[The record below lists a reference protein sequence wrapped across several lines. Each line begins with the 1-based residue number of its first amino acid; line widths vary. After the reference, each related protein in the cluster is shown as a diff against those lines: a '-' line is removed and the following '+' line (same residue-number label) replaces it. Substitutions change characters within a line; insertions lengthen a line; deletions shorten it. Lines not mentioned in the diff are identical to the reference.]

1 MSSSEKVHDDFIS
14 DGVKSS
20 NSNLP
25 EVEKAKTLDTVHNDE
40 AIKVLAN
47 YNGDET
53 WTDEEEKKLVR
64 RVDWRLM
71 PILCVT
77 YGLQYYDKAMF
88 SQAALFG
95 LRSDLELDI
104 GNRYSFSAAI
114 LYLGF
119 IVGTYPAVMLAQRFP
134 IERVASIIITLWG
147 TCLILT
153 PVCFNYQA
161 LYTQRFFLGMLESGI
176 SPMFMLIVGGWYKKN
191 EQALRMGIWYSCT
204 GYVSIFSPLIN
215 YGLGHITGSLSPWK
229 YMYLVAGAVTIIW
242 GIVLVFLLPSDPIRA
257 RGFSERQRY
266 IAVARLRM
274 NNSGVRNTHYKKG
287 QVYELLGDLKF
298 WLIFLTAFLSMI
310 ANGPISTFIPIIIN
324 SFGFNTLNSLLLVM
338 PQGFLGGTYQ
348 LVGPY
353 LAYRY
358 SEKGIRSWIV
368 FTAQMI
374 TTLAAIMLVALPLD
388 ATGGL
393 LFACY
398 ILPAIG
404 GGYAVLMG
412 LQIANIAGYT
422 KRSIASSGLYIG
434 YCLEMDSHQEKNPGN
449 FTGPLVYEENDAP
462 RYVPGFITVVVTS
475 FAAGITVLIYRFVC
489 VWENR
494 KRDESGI
501 SEGYEHAY
509 QDDMTDK
516 T

>member
-1 MSSSEKVHDDFIS
+1 MSIS
-14 DGVKSS
+14 DKTQEDFVS
-20 NSNLP
+20 
-25 EVEKAKTLDTVHNDE
+25 EKAKSSSSQLPEIEKCATLDTVHNDE

-47 YNGDET
+47 YTGDET
-53 WTDEEEKKLVR
+53 WTKNEEQQVLR
-64 RVDWRLM
+64 RIDWKLM

-95 LRSDLELDI
+95 LREDLHLEI

-119 IVGTYPAVMLAQRFP
+119 MVGAYPAMTLAQRFP
-134 IERVASIIITLWG
+134 IERVASSIITLWG
-147 TCLILT
+147 ICLILT
-153 PVCFNYQA
+153 PACFNYKA

-176 SPMFMLIVGGWYKKN
+176 SPMFMLIVVRGWYKKN
-191 EQALRMGIWYSCT
+191 EQALRMGCT
-204 GYVSIFSPLIN
+204 GYVSVFSPLIN

-242 GIVLVFLLPSDPIRA
+242 GLILVFLLPSDPVRA
-257 RGFSERQRY
+257 RGFDERQRY
-266 IAVARLRM
+266 IAVARLRV

-287 QVYELLGDLKF
+287 QVVELLGDLKF
-298 WLIFLTAFLSMI
+298 WLVFFIAFLSMI
-310 ANGPISTFIPIIIN
+310 ANGPISTFTPIIIN

-338 PQGFLGGTYQ
+338 PQGFLGGSYQ
-348 LVGPY
+348 LIAPY
-353 LAYRY
+353 LAYKF
-358 SEKGIRSWIV
+358 SDEGVRSWIV

-374 TTLAAIMLVALPLD
+374 TTLAAILLVVLPLD

-434 YCLEMDSHQEKNPGN
+434 YCLGN
-449 FTGPLVYEENDAP
+449 FTGPLVYREANAP
-462 RYVPGFITVVVTS
+462 RYVPGFTTVVVTS
-475 FAAGITVLIYRFVC
+475 FAAGIIMLIYRFVC
-489 VWENR
+489 VRENR
-494 KRDESGI
+494 KRDQSGTA
-501 SEGYEHAY
+501 EGYEHAY
-509 QDDMTDK
+509 QDDLTDK
-516 T
+516 TNPQFRYIL

>member
-1 MSSSEKVHDDFIS
+1 MTRSDKPQEGFISEETKSSSS
-14 DGVKSS
+14 D
-20 NSNLP
+20 LP
-25 EVEKAKTLDTVHNDE
+25 EVEKSATIDTVHNDE

-47 YNGDET
+47 YTGDEV
-53 WTDEEEKKLVR
+53 WTDEEEKKVLR
-64 RVDWRLM
+64 RIDWKLM

-95 LRSDLELDI
+95 LREDLQLGI

-119 IVGTYPAVMLAQRFP
+119 MVGAYPAMTLAQKFP
-134 IERVASIIITLWG
+134 IERVASCIITLWG
-147 TCLILT
+147 ICLILT
-153 PVCFNYQA
+153 PVCFNYQT
-161 LYTQRFFLGMLESGI
+161 LYVQRFFLGMLEAGV

-191 EQALRMGIWYSCT
+191 EQAFRMGIWYSCT
-204 GYVSIFSPLIN
+204 GYVSVFSPLIN

-242 GIVLVFLLPSDPIRA
+242 GIILVFLLPSDPIRA
-257 RGFSERQRY
+257 RGFNERQRY
-266 IAVARLRM
+266 IAVARLRI

-287 QVYELLGDLKF
+287 QVFELLTDLKF
-298 WLIFLTAFLSMI
+298 WLVFFIAFLGMI
-310 ANGPISTFIPIIIN
+310 ANGPISTFTPIIIN
-324 SFGFNTLNSLLLVM
+324 SFGFNTLNSLLLVI
-338 PQGFLGGTYQ
+338 PAGFIGGTYQ
-348 LVGPY
+348 LLGPY
-353 LAYRY
+353 LAYKFSNNGVRA
-358 SEKGIRSWIV
+358 WIV
-368 FTAQMI
+368 FVAQMI
-374 TTLAAIMLVALPLD
+374 TTLAAILLVALPLN

-434 YCLEMDSHQEKNPGN
+434 YCLGN
-449 FTGPLVYEENDAP
+449 FTGPLVYQTQDAP

-475 FAAGITVLIYRFVC
+475 FAAGILVLVYRFVC

-494 KRDESGI
+494 KRDQSGTA
-501 SEGYEHAY
+501 EGYENAY
-509 QDDMTDK
+509 QDDLTDK
-516 T
+516 TNPQFRYIL

>member
-1 MSSSEKVHDDFIS
+1 MSSFEKSQEDHVS
-14 DGVKSS
+14 
-20 NSNLP
+20 
-25 EVEKAKTLDTVHNDE
+25 EKAKSSSSHLPEIEKAATLDTIHNDE

-47 YNGDET
+47 YTGDET
-53 WTDEEEKKLVR
+53 WTEEEEKKLIR
-64 RVDWRLM
+64 RIDWKLM

-95 LRSDLELDI
+95 IRNDLELDV
-104 GNRYSFSAAI
+104 GNRYAFAAAI

-119 IVGTYPAVMLAQRFP
+119 IVGAYPAMTLAQRFP
-134 IERVASIIITLWG
+134 IERIASMIITLWG
-147 TCLILT
+147 ICLILT
-153 PVCFNYQA
+153 PVCSNYRA
-161 LYTQRFFLGMLESGI
+161 LYAQRFFLGMLESGI
-176 SPMFMLIVGGWYKKN
+176 SPMFMLVVGGWYKKN
-191 EQALRMGIWYSCT
+191 EQAFRMGIWYSCT

-215 YGLGHITGSLSPWK
+215 YGLGHIKGSLSPWK
-229 YMYLVAGAVTIIW
+229 YMYLVAGAITIAW
-242 GIVLVFLLPSDPIRA
+242 GIILVFLLPSDPVSA
-257 RGFSERQRY
+257 RGFNERQRY
-266 IAVARLRM
+266 IAVARLRV

-287 QVYELLGDLKF
+287 QVFELLGDLKF
-298 WLIFLTAFLSMI
+298 WLIFLTALLSMI

-324 SFGFNTLNSLLLVM
+324 SFGFSTLNSLLLVM
-338 PQGFLGGTYQ
+338 PQGFLGGSYQ
-348 LVGPY
+348 LLAPY

-374 TTLAAIMLVALPLD
+374 TTLAAILLVVLPLD

-398 ILPAIG
+398 ILPAVG

-434 YCLEMDSHQEKNPGN
+434 YCLGN
-449 FTGPLVYEENDAP
+449 FTGPLVYKKMDAP

-475 FAAGITVLIYRFVC
+475 FAAGITILLYRFVC

-494 KRDESGI
+494 KRDESGT
-501 SEGYEHAY
+501 SEGYENAY
-509 QDDMTDK
+509 QDDLTDK
-516 T
+516 TNPQFRYIL

>member
-1 MSSSEKVHDDFIS
+1 MSSLDKPREDHVSEKA
-14 DGVKSS
+14 KSS
-20 NSNLP
+20 SSNLP
-25 EVEKAKTLDTVHNDE
+25 EIEKAATLDTIHNDE

-47 YNGDET
+47 YTGDET
-53 WTDEEEKKLVR
+53 WTEEEEKKLIR
-64 RVDWRLM
+64 RIDWKLM

-95 LRSDLELDI
+95 IRNDLELNV
-104 GNRYSFSAAI
+104 GNRYAFSAAI

-119 IVGTYPAVMLAQRFP
+119 IVGAYPAMTLAQRFP
-134 IERVASIIITLWG
+134 IERIASTIITLWG
-147 TCLILT
+147 ICLILT
-153 PVCFNYQA
+153 PVCSNYRA
-161 LYTQRFFLGMLESGI
+161 LYAQRFFLGMLESGI
-176 SPMFMLIVGGWYKKN
+176 SPMFMLVVGGWYKKN
-191 EQALRMGIWYSCT
+191 EQAFRMGIWYSCT

-215 YGLGHITGSLSPWK
+215 YGLGHIKGSLSPWK
-229 YMYLVAGAVTIIW
+229 YMYLVAGAITITW
-242 GIVLVFLLPSDPIRA
+242 GIILVFLLPSDPVSA
-257 RGFSERQRY
+257 RGFNDRQRY
-266 IAVARLRM
+266 IAVARLRV

-287 QVYELLGDLKF
+287 QVFELLGDLKF
-298 WLIFLTAFLSMI
+298 WLIFLTALLSMI

-324 SFGFNTLNSLLLVM
+324 SFGFSTLNSLLLVM
-338 PQGFLGGTYQ
+338 PQGFLGGSYQ
-348 LVGPY
+348 LLAPY
-353 LAYRY
+353 LAYRF

-374 TTLAAIMLVALPLD
+374 TTLAAILLVALPLD

-398 ILPAIG
+398 ILPAVG

-434 YCLEMDSHQEKNPGN
+434 YCLGN
-449 FTGPLVYEENDAP
+449 FTGPLVYKEMDAP

-475 FAAGITVLIYRFVC
+475 FAAGITVLLYRFVC

-501 SEGYEHAY
+501 SEGYENAY
-509 QDDMTDK
+509 QDDLTDK
-516 T
+516 TNPQFRYIL

>member
-1 MSSSEKVHDDFIS
+1 MSCSEKPREDFIEEETKSSSS
-14 DGVKSS
+14 D
-20 NSNLP
+20 LP
-25 EVEKAKTLDTVHNDE
+25 EIGKSATLDTVHNDE

-47 YNGDET
+47 YTGDEV
-53 WTDEEEKKLVR
+53 WTDEEEKKVLR
-64 RVDWRLM
+64 RIDWKLM

-95 LRSDLELDI
+95 LREDLHLEI

-119 IVGTYPAVMLAQRFP
+119 MVGAYPAMTLAQRFP
-134 IERVASIIITLWG
+134 IERVASCIITLWG
-147 TCLILT
+147 ICLILT
-153 PVCFNYQA
+153 PVCFNYQT
-161 LYTQRFFLGMLESGI
+161 LYVQRFFLGMLEAGV
-176 SPMFMLIVGGWYKKN
+176 SPMFMLIVLQYHH
-191 EQALRMGIWYSCT
+191 LTRHRIWYSCT
-204 GYVSIFSPLIN
+204 GYVSVFSPLIN

-242 GIVLVFLLPSDPIRA
+242 GIILVFLLPSDPIRA
-257 RGFSERQRY
+257 RGFNERQRY
-266 IAVARLRM
+266 IAVARLRV

-287 QVYELLGDLKF
+287 QVLELLTDLKF
-298 WLIFLTAFLSMI
+298 WLVFFIAFLGMI
-310 ANGPISTFIPIIIN
+310 ANGPISTFTPIIIN
-324 SFGFNTLNSLLLVM
+324 SFGFNTLNSLLLVI
-338 PQGFLGGTYQ
+338 PAGFIGGTYQ
-348 LVGPY
+348 LLGPY
-353 LAYRY
+353 LAYKY
-358 SEKGIRSWIV
+358 SNSGVRAWIV
-368 FTAQMI
+368 FVAQMI
-374 TTLAAIMLVALPLD
+374 TTLAAILLVALPLD

-434 YCLEMDSHQEKNPGN
+434 YCLGN
-449 FTGPLVYEENDAP
+449 FTGPLVYQTKDAP

-475 FAAGITVLIYRFVC
+475 FAAGILVLVYRFVC

-494 KRDESGI
+494 KRDQSGTA
-501 SEGYEHAY
+501 EGYENAY
-509 QDDMTDK
+509 QDDLTDK
-516 T
+516 TNPQFRYIL